1 MEDHKAL
8 RKEVHR
14 LKQQLYD
21 EQMSAAF
28 YETMVKVTEKTFNME
43 VQNAGSRQSKGCTK
57 QKVYVVKQLYALA
70 GEQDR
75 PFI

>member
-1 MEDHKAL
+1 MEKPKAL

-14 LKQQLYD
+14 WKQQLYD

-28 YETMVKVTEKTFNME
+28 YKTMVEVAKKTFNIE
-43 VQNAGSRQSKGCTK
+43 VQNAGSKQSKGCTK
-57 QKVYVVKQLYALA
+57 QKVCVVKQLYALA

>member
-1 MEDHKAL
+1 M
-8 RKEVHR
+8 
-14 LKQQLYD
+14 KQQLYD

-28 YETMVKVTEKTFNME
+28 YETMVEVPEKTFSIE
-43 VQNAGSRQSKGCTK
+43 VQNTGSKQSKGCTK

-70 GEQDR
+70 GKQDR

>member
-1 MEDHKAL
+1 MENPKAL
-8 RKEVHR
+8 CEEVHH

-21 EQMSAAF
+21 EQMRAAF
-28 YETMVKVTEKTFNME
+28 YETMVGVAEKTFNIE